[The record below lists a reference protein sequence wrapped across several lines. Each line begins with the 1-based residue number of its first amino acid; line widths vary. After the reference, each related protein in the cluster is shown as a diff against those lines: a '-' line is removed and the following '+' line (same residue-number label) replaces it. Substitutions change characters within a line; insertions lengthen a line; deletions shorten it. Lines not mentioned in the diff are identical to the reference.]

1 MLSEA
6 NIKSIRSSK
15 NVVFAAFVFIGAMIL
30 YDRIIVPHMNYFHVM
45 QEYALV
51 MGDIAKKT
59 NTVHMITEIKKKKFE
74 ELQDKFKYI
83 NTKLF
88 NPVEAEEFFSDIQ
101 AIAEQANCIVYSLN
115 FSPINTATEETV
127 QSKVT
132 NNIST
137 NSVTLTVAGSYTN
150 IVNLINSLQN
160 RPKRVWTDS
169 ISIETLGDSDVLK
182 CELSIRIYVIY
193 DKWRHRHD

>member
-15 NVVFAAFVFIGAMIL
+15 NVVFAAFVIMGATAL
-30 YDRIIVPHMNYFHVM
+30 YDHFVVPHINYLHAT

-51 MGDIAKKT
+51 MGDIAKKI
-59 NTVHMITEIKKKKFE
+59 NTVSTVAEIKKRKLG
-74 ELQDKFKYI
+74 ELQDKFEHI
-83 NTKLF
+83 HTMLF
-88 NPVEAEEFFSDIQ
+88 NSVEAEEFFSDIQ
-101 AIAEQANCIVYSLN
+101 AIAEQDNGTVYSLN
-115 FSPINTATEETV
+115 FSPINTTTEETA

-132 NNIST
+132 GNISE
-137 NSVTLTVAGSYTN
+137 NSMTLTVAGSYTD

-169 ISIETLGDSDVLK
+169 ISIETIGDSDMLK
-182 CELSIRIYVIY
+182 CELNIRIYVLY
-193 DKWRHRHD
+193 DKGK